1 MLRFRHRCFDHIDG
15 TVTDCLLVVL
25 GVAMVMSVRRAP
37 PLPLIFLLMIHE
49 VSSADWGV
57 NYRDSHIC
65 ALKDSSVIMSCNY
78 TYSTGYEIKK
88 VFWTKNSVE
97 VGEEY
102 PDLSE
107 DPEYSQRLQ
116 YLGDKQKTC
125 TIRLSHVTQKDSHK
139 YYFSPIAY
147 ETGFWKKSVNWIG
160 DPGVSLTVTDLQVE
174 SPETV
179 TEGDSVRLTCKS
191 SCALT
196 DRATFIWYRNSKK
209 LTKRRD
215 RNNKLLLQSVR
226 REDAGRYSCG
236 VQEHTYISPAV
247 QLRVTY
253 PPNSVSVSISP
264 SGEIVEGD
272 SVTLICSSDSNP
284 PAEISWFKGGSF
296 LRSGRIYS
304 ISKISSNHSGE
315 YKCKSSN
322 KHGWKYSA
330 VTLNVMRVSSADWS
344 VSYGHSH
351 ICALKDSSVIMSCTY
366 TYPTGYQIRKVF
378 WTKNPVKVGE
388 EYPDLFEDPEYS
400 QRLQYLGD
408 EQKNCTIRL
417 SHVTPKDS
425 QKYYFILLADKPGLS
440 NWIKQWIT
448 TVKDNVKWI
457 RVPGAS
463 LTVTDLQVE
472 SPENVTEGQNVS
484 LTCVSS
490 CALTD
495 RATFIWY
502 RNSKPLTERRDRNN
516 QLLLQ
521 SVRRE
526 DAGRYSCGV
535 QGHTY
540 ISPAVQ
546 LNVTYPPNSVSVSIS
561 PSGEIVEGDS
571 VNLICSSDSNPP
583 AEITWFKEGRF
594 LGSGR
599 IYSISK
605 ISSNH
610 SGEYKCKSS
619 NKHGWKYSAVTLN
632 VMYPPKDVAVSN
644 FSLSGVIVEG
654 DSVTLICSSDSNPPA
669 DINWFKGRMFVGS
682 GRNYSISKSS
692 SNHSGEYKCKA
703 SNKHGEK
710 YSDAVI
716 LNVMYPPKSVS
727 VSISP
732 SGEIVE
738 GDSVTLSCSSD
749 SNPPA
754 EITWFKEGRFL
765 GSGRIYRI
773 SNISSN
779 HSGEYKCKSSNKHGE
794 KDSDTVM
801 LNVTYAPRN
810 AVVSIISPS
819 GEIVEG
825 DSVTL
830 ICSSDS
836 NPPALDFSWFK
847 EGTFVESGRIYSISN
862 ISSNHSGE
870 YKCKSKNKHGE
881 KDSDT
886 VMLNVTYAPRNV
898 MVSISPP
905 GEIVEGDSVTLICSS
920 DSNPPALNFSWFKG
934 GTFVRSGRNYSISNI
949 SSNHSGEYKCMS
961 NNKHGEKDSDTVM
974 LNVTYAP
981 RNAVVSIISPSGEIV
996 EGDSVTLIC
1005 SSDSN
1010 PPALDFSWFKEGT
1023 FVESGRIYS
1032 ISNISSNHSGEYK
1045 CKSKNKHG
1053 EKDSDTVMLNVTY
1066 APRNVMMSI
1075 SPSGEIVE
1083 GDSVNLIC
1091 SSDSNPPALNFS
1103 WFKEETFV
1111 GSGRNYSISNI
1122 SSNHSGEY
1130 KCKSN
1135 NKHGEKDSDTVMLN
1149 VTYAPKNIM
1158 VSTSPIVEGESVTHK
1173 HVEKYSNAMPL
1184 NVMYPP
1190 KNVSVYINGSAETV
1204 EGDSVTL
1211 ICSSD
1216 SNPPAL
1222 NFSWFK
1228 ENQSSS
1234 VGSGQS
1240 FSALQSG
1247 RFYCE
1252 AHNQH
1257 GSQRSDAVT
1266 VTVKEHHGSRWH
1278 EVFGITVECG
1288 VSFIIVTITIIII
1301 MFIIKKLRSFKY
1313 EYITMTQISES
1324 SEDTYRLLELQS
1336 TTSDLYGT
1344 LTTLHP
1350 TPLEGSC
1357 TTAL

>member
-1 MLRFRHRCFDHIDG
+1 MYPPKD
-15 TVTDCLLVVL
+15 
-25 GVAMVMSVRRAP
+25 VA
-37 PLPLIFLLMIHE
+37 
-49 VSSADWGV
+49 VSNFSLSG
-57 NYRDSHIC
+57 
-65 ALKDSSVIMSCNY
+65 
-78 TYSTGYEIKK
+78 EI
-88 VFWTKNSVE
+88 V
-97 VGEEY
+97 
-102 PDLSE
+102 
-107 DPEYSQRLQ
+107 
-116 YLGDKQKTC
+116 
-125 TIRLSHVTQKDSHK
+125 
-139 YYFSPIAY
+139 
-147 ETGFWKKSVNWIG
+147 
-160 DPGVSLTVTDLQVE
+160 
-174 SPETV
+174 
-179 TEGDSVRLTCKS
+179 EGDSVTVICSSDSNPPALNFSWFKEGTFVGSGRIYSISNISSNHSGEYKCKS
-191 SCALT
+191 SNKHGEKDSDTVMLNVTYAPRNAVVSISPSGEIVEGDSVTLICSSDSNPPAL
-196 DRATFIWYRNSKK
+196 DFSWFKEGTFVESGRIYSISNISSNHSGEYKCMS
-209 LTKRRD
+209 
-215 RNNKLLLQSVR
+215 NNKHGEKDSDTVMLNV
-226 REDAGRYSCG
+226 
-236 VQEHTYISPAV
+236 TYAPRNVMVSISPPGEIVEGDSVTVICSSDSNPPALNFRWFKGGTFV
-247 QLRVTY
+247 RSGRNYSIANISSNHSGEYKCKSNNKHGEKDSDTVMLNVTY
-253 PPNSVSVSISP
+253 APRNAVLSIISPSGAIVEGDSVTLICSSDSNPPAEINWFKGGTFVGSGRIYSISNISSNHSGEYKCKSKNKHGEKDSDTVMLNVTYAPRNAVVSISP

-284 PAEISWFKGGSF
+284 PAEINWFKGGTF
-296 LRSGRIYS
+296 VGSGRNYS
-304 ISKISSNHSGE
+304 ISNISSNHSGE

-322 KHGWKYSA
+322 KHGE
-330 VTLNVMRVSSADWS
+330 
-344 VSYGHSH
+344 
-351 ICALKDSSVIMSCTY
+351 KDS
-366 TYPTGYQIRKVF
+366 
-378 WTKNPVKVGE
+378 
-388 EYPDLFEDPEYS
+388 D
-400 QRLQYLGD
+400 
-408 EQKNCTIRL
+408 
-417 SHVTPKDS
+417 
-425 QKYYFILLADKPGLS
+425 
-440 NWIKQWIT
+440 
-448 TVKDNVKWI
+448 TVM
-457 RVPGAS
+457 
-463 LTVTDLQVE
+463 
-472 SPENVTEGQNVS
+472 
-484 LTCVSS
+484 
-490 CALTD
+490 
-495 RATFIWY
+495 
-502 RNSKPLTERRDRNN
+502 
-516 QLLLQ
+516 
-521 SVRRE
+521 
-526 DAGRYSCGV
+526 
-535 QGHTY
+535 
-540 ISPAVQ
+540 
-546 LNVTYPPNSVSVSIS
+546 LNVTYAPRNVMVSIS
-561 PSGEIVEGDS
+561 PPGEIVEGDS
-571 VNLICSSDSNPP
+571 VTVICSSDSNPP
-583 AEITWFKEGRF
+583 A
-594 LGSGR
+594 L
-599 IYSISK
+599 
-605 ISSNH
+605 
-610 SGEYKCKSS
+610 
-619 NKHGWKYSAVTLN
+619 
-632 VMYPPKDVAVSN
+632 N
-644 FSLSGVIVEG
+644 FS
-654 DSVTLICSSDSNPPA
+654 
-669 DINWFKGRMFVGS
+669 WFKGGTFVRS
-682 GRNYSISKSS
+682 GRNYS
-692 SNHSGEYKCKA
+692 
-703 SNKHGEK
+703 
-710 YSDAVI
+710 
-716 LNVMYPPKSVS
+716 
-727 VSISP
+727 
-732 SGEIVE
+732 
-738 GDSVTLSCSSD
+738 
-749 SNPPA
+749 
-754 EITWFKEGRFL
+754 
-765 GSGRIYRI
+765 I

-779 HSGEYKCKSSNKHGE
+779 HSGEYKCMSNNKHGE

>member
-1 MLRFRHRCFDHIDG
+1 
-15 TVTDCLLVVL
+15 
-25 GVAMVMSVRRAP
+25 MVMSVRRAP

-78 TYSTGYEIKK
+78 TYPTRYKIKK
-88 VFWTKNSVE
+88 VFWTKNSVK
-97 VGEEY
+97 VGKKY

-139 YYFSPIAY
+139 YYFSLITY
-147 ETGFWKKSVNWIG
+147 KSGFWKKSVKWIG
-160 DPGVSLTVTDLQVE
+160 DPGV
-174 SPETV
+174 
-179 TEGDSVRLTCKS
+179 
-191 SCALT
+191 
-196 DRATFIWYRNSKK
+196 
-209 LTKRRD
+209 
-215 RNNKLLLQSVR
+215 
-226 REDAGRYSCG
+226 
-236 VQEHTYISPAV
+236 
-247 QLRVTY
+247 
-253 PPNSVSVSISP
+253 
-264 SGEIVEGD
+264 
-272 SVTLICSSDSNP
+272 
-284 PAEISWFKGGSF
+284 
-296 LRSGRIYS
+296 
-304 ISKISSNHSGE
+304 
-315 YKCKSSN
+315 
-322 KHGWKYSA
+322 
-330 VTLNVMRVSSADWS
+330 
-344 VSYGHSH
+344 
-351 ICALKDSSVIMSCTY
+351 
-366 TYPTGYQIRKVF
+366 
-378 WTKNPVKVGE
+378 
-388 EYPDLFEDPEYS
+388 
-400 QRLQYLGD
+400 
-408 EQKNCTIRL
+408 
-417 SHVTPKDS
+417 
-425 QKYYFILLADKPGLS
+425 
-440 NWIKQWIT
+440 
-448 TVKDNVKWI
+448 
-457 RVPGAS
+457 S

-484 LTCVSS
+484 LTCKSS

-535 QGHTY
+535 EEHTY

-546 LNVTYPPNSVSVSIS
+546 LSVTYPPNSVSVSIS
-561 PSGEIVEGDS
+561 SSGEIVEGDS
-571 VNLICSSDSNPP
+571 VTLSCSSDSNPP

-599 IYSISK
+599 IYSISN

-632 VMYPPKDVAVSN
+632 VMYPPKDVAMSN
-644 FSLSGVIVEG
+644 FSLSGEIVEG

-727 VSISP
+727 VSISS

-754 EITWFKEGRFL
+754 EINWFKEGRFLGSGRIYSISNISSNHSGEYKCKSSNKHGWKYSAVTLNVMYPPKDVAVSNFSLSGEIVEGDSVTLICSSDSNPPADINWFKGRMFVGSGRNYSISKSSSNHSGEYKCKASNKHGEKYSDAVILNVMYPPKSVSVSISSSGEIVEGDSVTLSCSSDSNPPAEINWFKEGRFL

-779 HSGEYKCKSSNKHGE
+779 HSGEYKCKSSNKHGW
-794 KDSDTVM
+794 KYSAVT
-801 LNVTYAPRN
+801 LNVMYPPKDV
-810 AVVSIISPS
+810 AVSNFSLS

-825 DSVTL
+825 GSVTL

-836 NPPALDFSWFK
+836 NPPALNFSWFK
-847 EGTFVESGRIYSISN
+847 EGTFVGSGRNFRISN

-898 MVSISPP
+898 MVSISPS

-920 DSNPPALNFSWFKG
+920 DSNPPALNFSWFK
-934 GTFVRSGRNYSISNI
+934 
-949 SSNHSGEYKCMS
+949 
-961 NNKHGEKDSDTVM
+961 
-974 LNVTYAP
+974 
-981 RNAVVSIISPSGEIV
+981 
-996 EGDSVTLIC
+996 
-1005 SSDSN
+1005 
-1010 PPALDFSWFKEGT
+1010 EGT
-1023 FVESGRIYS
+1023 FVGSGRIYS
-1032 ISNISSNHSGEYK
+1032 ISNISSDHSGEYK

-1066 APRNVMMSI
+1066 APRNVSVSI
-1075 SPSGEIVE
+1075 SPPGEIVE
-1083 GDSVNLIC
+1083 GDSVTLSC

-1103 WFKEETFV
+1103 WFKEGTFV
-1111 GSGRNYSISNI
+1111 RSGRNYSISNI

-1130 KCKSN
+1130 KCKSS

-1158 VSTSPIVEGESVTHK
+1158 VSTSPIVEGESVTRK
-1173 HVEKYSNAMPL
+1173 HVEKYSNAVPL

-1190 KNVSVYINGSAETV
+1190 KNVTVFINGSGEIV

-1350 TPLEGSC
+1350 RPLEGSC